1 LLASPNAR
9 RLAREIGIDLS
20 SVRGSGPGGRIVSED
35 VEEFEAPVPTGT
47 GTPPAPTRAAALAA
61 AGPLVRRHAVSK
73 GVDLDQVL
81 GTGPAGRIRREDVDA
96 VAATAAAGKPTTKTE
111 VSVDAE
117 ETVIP
122 LTGMRA
128 AIAQR
133 MHTSLHEMAQLT
145 HGYEVRLDGVVWAK
159 AGAMVARKGGVKFT
173 RQGVMEQ
180 GLGNLL
186 KKMVSGEGMQLMK
199 VEGEGRVY
207 LADAGKKITL
217 LRLAGEAIFVNGND
231 VLAIEAGIENKITM
245 MRKVAGMLSGGL
257 FNVRLSGHGI
267 VAITSHYE
275 PLTLPVNA
283 QTGPVFTDP
292 NATVAWSGG
301 LTPEIITDISL
312 GTLLGRGSGESVQ
325 LRFAGEGWV
334 VVQPYEEV
342 VFQAKE

>member
-1 LLASPNAR
+1 M
-9 RLAREIGIDLS
+9 
-20 SVRGSGPGGRIVSED
+20 SVRTLA
-35 VEEFEAPVPTGT
+35 EFLSA
-47 GTPPAPTRAAALAA
+47 
-61 AGPLVRRHAVSK
+61 S
-73 GVDLDQVL
+73 
-81 GTGPAGRIRREDVDA
+81 REKDA
-96 VAATAAAGKPTTKTE
+96 SA
-111 VSVDAE
+111 DAFE
-117 ETVIP
+117 LENP
-122 LTGMRA
+122 HL
-128 AIAQR
+128 
-133 MHTSLHEMAQLT
+133 L
-145 HGYEVRLDGVVWAK
+145 EVRLDGLVWAK
-159 AGAMVARKGGVKFT
+159 AGAMVARKGAVKFT
-173 RQGVMEQ
+173 RQGLMEQ

-186 KKMVSGEGMQLMK
+186 KKAVSGEGMQLMK

-231 VLAIEAGIENKITM
+231 VLATESGIDSQITM

-301 LTPEIITDISL
+301 LTPEIITDVSL
-312 GTLLGRGSGESVQ
+312 GTLFGRGSGESIQ
-325 LRFAGEGWV
+325 LRFAGDGWV

-342 VFQAKE
+342 ALQARS